1 MTPTQTSCTIFRGEI
16 LQNHYRLAL
25 FWTSP
30 ISGNLHPRKLR
41 VRHWKS
47 MVWKISRSFWVPAY
61 FQRRT
66 VGFRDGNHKGTLQGT
81 ITFPTKQEKENLLH
95 TCLGYWMEIFERSQE
110 GKKITRQSPLTNF
123 QNITGT
129 LLTLGSC
136 ATMPSARPRPSWRRW
151 CFFWGGCLDLGAFF
165 VKDYLNSWLKK
176 TKTNINSIFA
186 TLQLGFLS
194 SW

>member
-110 GKKITRQSPLTNF
+110 GKKNHPSVTTYKLPKHHRHLV
-123 QNITGT
+123 NIRLLCNYAFCKTST
-129 LLTLGSC
+129 LLAAVVFFLGGLLGF
-136 ATMPSARPRPSWRRW
+136 R
-151 CFFWGGCLDLGAFF
+151 CFFR
-165 VKDYLNSWLKK
+165 
-176 TKTNINSIFA
+176 
-186 TLQLGFLS
+186 
-194 SW
+194 